1 MVFEAG
7 HSGKTQ
13 VIRLWRLWILSLSSR
28 YLSFDATESMNR
40 CMPQDEATDGKM
52 TLGLDI
58 SSDLKH
64 ERWSFNLSLLK
75 RWTQQNAGHAG
86 DFVISMFGWLL
97 LSVYNLFFCRFPRV
111 DIFSLQATEVLYWDH
126 RCSTWPW
133 VRVFTSTGSRPDTA
147 ICKKVLKPPWF
158 KVWNITKS
166 VDFQFC
172 TFKLACS
179 CPIGAFAWLW
189 CYCIVAPFKPQ
200 LLKQF
205 FLCPRPFDKK
215 PWAKKLAPW
224 RMLHYL
230 NPVQRLNGNGVTI
243 WRHSSAA
250 THNCVKFGSLER
262 LT

>member
-13 VIRLWRLWILSLSSR
+13 VIRLWRLWILSWVPVTSVLMQRNRWIDACLRMRRLMARWPWAWISPATLNMSDGVSTSVCWKDGHNKTLVMLVILSSR
-28 YLSFDATESMNR
+28 CLV
-40 CMPQDEATDGKM
+40 
-52 TLGLDI
+52 
-58 SSDLKH
+58 
-64 ERWSFNLSLLK
+64 
-75 RWTQQNAGHAG
+75 
-86 DFVISMFGWLL
+86 DFYFL
-97 LSVYNLFFCRFPRV
+97 YNLIFCRFPSHRGALLRSQMQHV
-111 DIFSLQATEVLYWDH
+111 TMSQSLHQHGLKARYCH
-126 RCSTWPW
+126 MQK
-133 VRVFTSTGSRPDTA
+133 GSETP
-147 ICKKVLKPPWF
+147 IF

-230 NPVQRLNGNGVTI
+230 NPVQRLNGNGVAI

-250 THNCVKFGSLER
+250 THSCVKFGSLER